1 MYFPKPVTPKTP
13 PVAALIT
20 PNSIANLGAWP
31 IAVPENS
38 ANVSLKLSSCSD
50 VSFILFDE
58 ATFSIIASI
67 SELVGPN
74 AFSTCSGEEKDSAT
88 DVPNAPQNPVLFI
101 VLGSMLAKYPTS
113 KAFFSA
119 KWFKYLS
126 ARSLMTSES

>member
-1 MYFPKPVTPKTP
+1 MLL
-13 PVAALIT
+13 A
-20 PNSIANLGAWP
+20 
-31 IAVPENS
+31 S
-38 ANVSLKLSSCSD
+38 AIFC
-50 VSFILFDE
+50 ILE
-58 ATFSIIASI
+58 SI
-67 SELVGPN
+67 SEFVGPN
-74 AFSTCSGEEKDSAT
+74 AFSTWSGEVNDSAT